1 MTYKPFKTHSLVNV
15 LKGLIKS
22 QSRLGGV
29 DNDSQILYNTLSH
42 L

>member
-22 QSRLGGV
+22 QSRLGGA
-29 DNDSQILYNTLSH
+29 
-42 L
+42 